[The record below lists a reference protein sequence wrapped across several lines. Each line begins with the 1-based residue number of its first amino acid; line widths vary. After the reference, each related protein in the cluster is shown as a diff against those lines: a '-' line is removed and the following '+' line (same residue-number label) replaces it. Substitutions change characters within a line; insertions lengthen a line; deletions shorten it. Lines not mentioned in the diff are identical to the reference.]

1 MTKASTGSYTVKQA
15 LRARPPQGLA
25 ATPMHTAELGLY
37 RENAN
42 DRLRL

>member
-15 LRARPPQGLA
+15 LRARPPQGLV
-25 ATPMHTAELGLY
+25 ATPMHTAKVRLY

-42 DRLRL
+42 DKFRL